1 MTASDVMKLKIK
13 VKAGPFGRY
22 KIHETI
28 EIGEDCRVIG
38 KRTKRLK
45 DTPARHA
52 YELELKLNGGLTV
65 SQAEGLHAR
74 TGQHNAPIYFVEAWR
89 DTGTRIW

>member
-1 MTASDVMKLKIK
+1 MKIKIK
-13 VKAGPFGRY
+13 VKSGPFGRY
-22 KIHETI
+22 KLHEVI
-28 EIGEDCRVIG
+28 EIGEDCVVIG
-38 KRTKRLK
+38 KHLK

-65 SQAEGLHAR
+65 HQAEGLHAR